1 MKTLFIFVLVLLSLS
16 SVFSLKL
23 IKSIVSNN
31 NKMEKESNLLENKNL
46 EHTSESKEKIVNSL
60 SSLSNSNNDRDRNR
74 KTSTDEKNENVS
86 EENVSK
92 ETRNST
98 PTRSG

>member
-60 SSLSNSNNDRDRNR
+60 SSLSNSNRDRNR
-74 KTSTDEKNENVS
+74 KTSADEKNENVS

-92 ETRNST
+92 ETRPLT